1 MIHLAFVEDDP
12 ATADLLQNCLDR
24 YGREKNID
32 LQATHYASA
41 EAFLESYSQR
51 FGLVLMDI
59 RLGGGMSGMEA
70 AQRLR
75 RQDEDVPLIFITSL
89 AQYAVKSYEVNALD
103 FLLKPFSYTQF
114 SMRMDKA
121 MRIIAREE
129 DVRLS
134 VTTEKGIRVLSSR
147 EITFLEVSDHDLLI
161 HTEEAVL
168 STRGSLSRKEKE
180 LAGRSFVRTNV
191 CYLVNLR
198 YVSEI
203 DGTMLV
209 LTTGEKLS
217 ISRSR
222 RKEVF
227 SALAKYLGGTV

>member
-1 MIHLAFVEDDP
+1 MIQIAFVEDDP
-12 ATADLLQNCLDR
+12 ATAALLSDCLDR
-24 YGREKNID
+24 YSREHSLD
-32 LQATHYASA
+32 LRPTRFASG
-41 EAFLESYSQR
+41 EAFLEAYSPR
-51 FGLVLMDI
+51 FALVLMDI
-59 RLGGGMSGMEA
+59 RLGSGMSGMEA

-75 RQDEDVPLIFITSL
+75 RQDEVVPLIFITSL

-103 FLLKPFSYTQF
+103 FLLKPFSYGQF
-114 SMRMDKA
+114 SIRMDKA
-121 MRIIAREE
+121 MRILARKE

-134 VTTEKGIRVLSSR
+134 VATERGIRVLSSR

-161 HTEEAVL
+161 HTEEDVL
-168 STRGSLSRKEKE
+168 TTRGSLSGKEKE

-203 DGTMLV
+203 DGSMLV
-209 LTTGEKLS
+209 LSTGEKLA

-227 SALAKYLGGTV
+227 SALARYLGGTV